1 VTAGL
6 ILAAGESRRMGSPKA
21 LLRYRDESFL
31 DTLVGLFEARCAPV
45 IVVLGAAAKEV
56 RAATR
61 RAATF
66 VENERWP
73 SGQTSSMQCGL
84 RAVPEE
90 ADGVLFT
97 LVDHPA
103 VRMKT
108 IDALLGAGI
117 AGEGDEPGKLK
128 HASPREQIA
137 SRGGHESQSQ
147 ALLRVPRYRGRNGH
161 PIWFSR
167 SLIPEFLA
175 LKESGA
181 ARDVVRA
188 HASVTEFVDVDDAGV
203 LADIDDAA
211 AYRALFEAER

>member
-1 VTAGL
+1 MTAGL
-6 ILAAGESRRMGSPKA
+6 ILAAGEARRMGSPKA
-21 LLRYRDESFL
+21 LLRYRDETFL

-84 RAVPEE
+84 RAVP
-90 ADGVLFT
+90 AGAAGVLFT

-103 VRMKT
+103 VRMET
-108 IDALLGAGI
+108 IDALLGAGVS
-117 AGEGDEPGKLK
+117 A
-128 HASPREQIA
+128 
-137 SRGGHESQSQ
+137 GHEPPSR

-167 SLIPEFLA
+167 GLVPEFLA
-175 LKESGA
+175 LAESGA

-188 HASVTEFVDVDDAGV
+188 HAGETEFVDVDDAGV
-203 LADIDDAA
+203 LADIDDPA